1 MVAAGPVLP
10 KVWHGSSLV
19 YGGYVGWP
27 EQLGCRWPS
36 RRHVEAGAAA
46 LDGGVAPLHLVLH
59 QRGLEDASCVDGG
72 GSGSRP
78 DLV

>member
-1 MVAAGPVLP
+1 
-10 KVWHGSSLV
+10 
-19 YGGYVGWP
+19 
-27 EQLGCRWPS
+27 
-36 RRHVEAGAAA
+36 VEAGAAA

-59 QRGLEDASCVDGG
+59 QRGLEDASCVDGA